1 MTTPTEQPSV
11 LASWLAVLDAG
22 DVAVPADERT
32 MVRHALDRLAS
43 EAGPAAARA
52 VPEHVVRVLAAS
64 TFLRRFLQRHP
75 EAVVELGELPAVRD
89 RAGWLTWLAPQL
101 SAVEDDAALGRA
113 LRIARHRAMLQLTAR
128 ELISGDPLATG
139 ADLAAFAAAILE
151 VTLDAVARSLR
162 PTYGVP
168 RTASGEVCT
177 PVVIGMGKLGG
188 AELNYSSDIDVIF
201 AYATDAG
208 ETDGAGGLG
217 RRVDLHTYFSRLFAQ
232 VAQAL
237 SQQTDEGFV
246 FRVDLD
252 LRPEGRTGPIC
263 NSLEGLERYYE
274 SFGHAW
280 ERLAWIKARPVA
292 GDLALGERIIAALAP
307 FVFRK
312 HLDYAFADEVA
323 AMKGRIDALG
333 ARLGRQ
339 DGFNVKLGRGGIREV
354 EFAVQTLQLTWGGK
368 LPELRATDT
377 RTALARLALAGL
389 IESAEADALLGAYR
403 LLRRVEHALQLADDR
418 QTHLLPGDPGSRK
431 RVAALAGFE
440 LDDGGL
446 AAFEQAL
453 AQHRRQVRAAFEA
466 VVAGAAPEHATPA
479 WTQAFAVAIDPDV
492 ADPAREDA
500 LRELG
505 FLQAPLSRRRLDALV
520 RRPDSPFHPRAIA
533 RGGALARKIV
543 QAVAATADPD
553 AAFGHMETLLRTLR
567 HRKAALDQLEQDPR
581 RLRTLTALF
590 GTSHFL
596 SRLLVRSP
604 GLLDRLVFDGSEP
617 AVRTAAEMAAALTA
631 EPRVDGDWEDVLGAV
646 RRFHQAEILRI
657 GFFDLAGL
665 IDTASVGRQLSD
677 LADVIL
683 AKVLAAAA
691 ETLDEPDAA
700 AGIGVIAMG
709 KLAGRELGYSSDL
722 DLVFVHAPAADS
734 VAVTR
739 LARRCITGLVC
750 ATPEGTLYEID
761 TRLRPSGTQG
771 PLCVTA
777 ERLLGYHRGLEAAVW
792 EKQAVLRSRAVL
804 GGPPVEALVAT
815 LRSDAMGALAGD
827 PAAAGAVDAMR
838 RRLLAVAGPFDLKL
852 GLGGLIEVE
861 FLVQYLQLTLDGDA
875 LDLARS
881 GHAAGSRNAAEA
893 LRGLG
898 ELGRLD
904 AARAAACGEAYA
916 FVRQLEN
923 RMRLVQDRPGAVQA
937 LLAAD
942 APADGAAHAASDVAH
957 LRLARRMGY
966 GEGPGARAE
975 DTLQADLRRHRATIA
990 DCYSQTLRSTRND

>member
-1 MTTPTEQPSV
+1 MSTSSELTPA
-11 LASWLAVLDAG
+11 LAAWLAVLDGGA
-22 DVAVPADERT
+22 VTVPADERGL
-32 MVRHALDRLAS
+32 VRHAVERLALG
-43 EAGPAAARA
+43 AGPAAAHA

-64 TFLRRFLQRHP
+64 SFLRRFLQRHP

-89 RAGWLTWLAPQL
+89 RAAWLSWLAPQVDG
-101 SAVEDDAALGRA
+101 ADDERALGRA
-113 LRIARHRAMLQLTAR
+113 LRIARHRALLQLTAR
-128 ELISGDPLATG
+128 ELVSGDPLATG
-139 ADLAAFAAAILE
+139 ADLAAFASAVLE
-151 VTLDAVARSLR
+151 VAVDAVTGWLR
-162 PTYGVP
+162 PTFGTP
-168 RTASGEVCT
+168 RTAAGDVCA

-188 AELNYSSDIDVIF
+188 GELNYSSDIDVIY
-201 AYATDAG
+201 AYATDHG
-208 ETDGAGGLG
+208 GTDGAGGLG
-217 RRVDLHTYFSRLFAQ
+217 RKVDLHTYFSRLFSQ
-232 VAQAL
+232 VSQLL
-237 SQQTDEGFV
+237 SHQTDEGFV

-292 GDLALGERIIAALAP
+292 GDLALGDEIIEALTP

-312 HLDYAFADEVA
+312 HLDYAFADEVG
-323 AMKGRIDALG
+323 AMKQRIDALG

-368 LPELRATDT
+368 LPELRASDT

-389 IESAEADALLGAYR
+389 LESAEADALLGAYR
-403 LLRRVEHALQLADDR
+403 LLRRVEHALQLVDDR
-418 QTHLLPGDPGSRK
+418 QTHLLPGDPGSRR
-431 RVAALAGFE
+431 RVATLTGFTADDAGV
-440 LDDGGL
+440 

-453 AQHRRQVRAAFEA
+453 AQQRRQVRAAFEA
-466 VVAGAAPEHATPA
+466 VVAGAAPELATPA
-479 WTQAFAVAIDPDV
+479 WTEAFAVALDQD
-492 ADPAREDA
+492 AGAAARDEA

-505 FLQAPLSRRRLDALV
+505 FLRSETSRRRLDALI

-533 RGGALARKIV
+533 RGGSLAQKIV

-567 HRKAALDQLEQDPR
+567 HRKAGLDQLDQDPR
-581 RLRTLTALF
+581 RLRMLSGLF
-590 GTSHFL
+590 GTSHYL

-617 AVRTAAEMAAALTA
+617 AVRTAAEMAAALSQ

-646 RRFHQAEILRI
+646 RRFHQAETLRI

-683 AKVLAAAA
+683 ARVVAAAA
-691 ETLDEPDAA
+691 ETLDDPAA
-700 AGIGVIAMG
+700 AGALGVIAMG

-722 DLVFVHAPAADS
+722 DLIFVHAPDADP

-777 ERLLGYHRGLEAAVW
+777 DRLLGYHRGGEAAVW

-804 GGPPVEALVAT
+804 GGEPVEALVRT
-815 LRSDAMGALAGD
+815 LRGEAMGALAAT
-827 PAAAGAVDAMR
+827 PAAAADAVDGMR
-838 RRLLAVAGPFDLKL
+838 QRLLEVARPFDLKL
-852 GLGGLIEVE
+852 GAGGVVEIE
-861 FLVQYLQLTLDGDA
+861 FLVQLLQLTLDADA
-875 LDLARS
+875 AAATRE
-881 GHAAGSRNAAEA
+881 GHAAGSANAAEA
-893 LRGLG
+893 LRGLA

-904 AARAAACGEAYA
+904 PSRAAACGEAYA

-923 RMRLVQDRPGAVQA
+923 RLRLVQDRPGAAEA
-937 LLAAD
+937 LLAGD
-942 APADGAAHAASDVAH
+942 STTSPGAVD

-975 DTLQADLRRHRATIA
+975 DTLQADLRRHRGTIA